1 MKVTLIVVDIRSPGW
16 ATEASQ
22 DYLSRFPR
30 DWKVELKAVKEE
42 PRRGQTREKLM
53 AAEAERIRKA
63 IPKGAVLV
71 TLDEHGKDLTTM
83 AFAKQL
89 DAWQS
94 AGESVAFVIGGTDGI
109 DPELKKESRL
119 MIRISSMTLPHA
131 LAKVLL
137 CEQLYR
143 AWSILNNHPYHRA

>member
-1 MKVTLIVVDIRSPGW
+1 MKITLVTVDLRCPGW
-16 ATEASQ
+16 AAEACD

-30 DWKVELKAVKEE
+30 DWKVEAKAVREE
-42 PRRGQTREKLM
+42 PRRGQPKEKLM

-63 IPKGAVLV
+63 LPKGAVLV
-71 TLDEHGKDLTTM
+71 TLDEHGRDLTTM
-83 AFAKQL
+83 QFARQL

-94 AGESVAFVIGGTDGI
+94 EGSPVAFVIGGTDGI
-109 DPELKKESRL
+109 DPALKKESRL

-143 AWSILNNHPYHRA
+143 AWSVLNNHPYHRA